1 MAIPSHDGVEQLP
14 RPTMRD
20 VAALAGV
27 SLKTVSRV
35 INGLPTVDPEL
46 TDQVR
51 RAAALLNYKPN
62 LVASSLRRRDGR
74 SMMIGLMLEDIANPY
89 TSAIYQA
96 AEVIARELGVSILVG
111 SVEEDPER
119 ERELAALLI
128 LRRVD
133 GLLIAPAGLDHSY
146 LSSETERGT
155 AVVFVDRPPGYLA
168 ADAVV
173 SDNRA
178 GTVAGVRHL
187 IENGHRRIAYLGD
200 LSSIPTAQQRFA
212 GFRDA
217 LRDAGLEFDSQLVRQ
232 DLHTIEAAQATATE
246 LLTGSSPPTAVF
258 SGQNLVTIGTIRAL
272 RTAGLQYRTALI
284 GFDDFPLADLLEP
297 SVTVIAQDP
306 AAIGKLAIE
315 ILFRRI
321 QGDTTPVREHVV
333 PTRLIQRG
341 SGSIPPR

>member
-1 MAIPSHDGVEQLP
+1 MSTLSRNGVAQRS

-35 INGLPTVDPEL
+35 INGSPTVDPEL

-62 LVASSLRRRDGR
+62 LAASSLRRRDGR
-74 SMMIGLMLEDIANPY
+74 SMMIGLMLQDIANPY
-89 TSAIYQA
+89 SSAIYQA
-96 AEVIARELGVSILVG
+96 AENTARPLGVSILVG
-111 SVEEDPER
+111 SVEEDSEQ

-133 GLLIAPAGLDHSY
+133 GLIIAPAGLDHSY

-168 ADAVV
+168 ADAVM

-178 GTVAGVRHL
+178 GTVAGVRQL

-200 LSSIPTAQQRFA
+200 LSSIPTAQQRLA
-212 GFRDA
+212 GFREA
-217 LRDAGLEFDSQLVRQ
+217 LHEAGLEFDEQLVRQ
-232 DLHTIEAAQATATE
+232 DLHTIEAAQAAASE
-246 LLTGSSPPTAVF
+246 MVTGARPPTAVF

-272 RTAGLQYRTALI
+272 RATNRQYRTALI

-321 QGDTTPVREHVV
+321 AGDTSPVREHVV

-341 SGSIPPR
+341 SGSIPLG